1 MSSSILITLCCLL
14 LLAYVFDLTASKT
27 RIPAVI
33 LLLLLGWVVRQF
45 TDFIGVMLPDM
56 QDVLSILGTVGLI
69 LIVLEG
75 ALDLELGADKKV
87 LIRKS
92 ILMALFPL
100 FILSFALAFV
110 LQYFTGASLQ
120 MCLANAIPLSVI
132 SSSIAIPT
140 ARNLPKSEK
149 EFVIYESSM
158 SDILGVL
165 FFNFIVL
172 NDIIDLHSF
181 GEFGLQLLI
190 IIFISILA
198 TITLAILLKRIQ
210 HQIKFAPIILL
221 LILIYVIA
229 KEMHLPALLLILFF
243 GLFIGN
249 LDELKRFSWIQR
261 LNSDSLSKE
270 VVKFKELTTEATF
283 LVRAVFFLLFGYLM
297 DTKEIINTE
306 TLKWSGGIVIAIFLI
321 RAIQLRIFKLPL
333 KPLVFIAPRGLITIL
348 LFLTI
353 LPEHNIPMV
362 NTSLIIQVI
371 ILTALILMVGMMI
384 STKSPSLLHSKTEES
399 EKEESPIDEELSEAS

>member
-1 MSSSILITLCCLL
+1 
-14 LLAYVFDLTASKT
+14 
-27 RIPAVI
+27 
-33 LLLLLGWVVRQF
+33 
-45 TDFIGVMLPDM
+45 
-56 QDVLSILGTVGLI
+56 
-69 LIVLEG
+69 
-75 ALDLELGADKKV
+75 
-87 LIRKS
+87 
-92 ILMALFPL
+92 
-100 FILSFALAFV
+100 ALAFV
-110 LQYFTGASLQ
+110 IQYFTGATLQ
-120 MCLANAIPLSVI
+120 ICLANAIPLSVI

-172 NDIIDLHSF
+172 NDIIDLNSF

-198 TITLAILLKRIQ
+198 TITLAVLLKRIQ

-249 LDELKRFSWIQR
+249 LDELKRFSWIRR
-261 LNSDSLSKE
+261 LNSDSLNKE

-297 DTKEIINTE
+297 NTKVIINFE
-306 TLKWSGGIVIAIFLI
+306 TLKWSAGIVIAIFLI
-321 RAIQLRIFKLPL
+321 RAIQLRIFKLDL

-384 STKSPSLLHSKTEES
+384 STKSPSLLHTEEEES
-399 EKEESPIDEELSEAS
+399 EKDETAVDEKLSDATKI